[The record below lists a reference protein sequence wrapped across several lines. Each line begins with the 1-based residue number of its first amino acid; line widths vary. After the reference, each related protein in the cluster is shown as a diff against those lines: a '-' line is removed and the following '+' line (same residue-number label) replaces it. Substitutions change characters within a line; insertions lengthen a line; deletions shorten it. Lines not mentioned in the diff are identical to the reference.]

1 MLLSTRLNDLNY
13 EQSPHFRSDVSEFEP
28 ATAHLFRA
36 ARDAGVSGIYV
47 FQASPALSQKV
58 IVDRPAVYVAQAKD
72 LKQAQRIHR
81 SLWNLFYA
89 PYIIILLPH
98 QVRAYTGFKYSEED
112 PNEGFLDEFSL
123 DDLRLLLAEF

>member
-1 MLLSTRLNDLNY
+1 MLLSTLLNELNY

-28 ATAHLFRA
+28 ETAHLFRA

-58 IVDRPAVYVAQAKD
+58 IVDRPAVYVAQATD
-72 LKQAQRIHR
+72 LKQARSIHR

-89 PYIIILLPH
+89 PYVIVLLPH
-98 QVRAYTGFKYSEED
+98 QVRVYTGFQYSVQD
-112 PNEGFLDEFSL
+112 PNKGFLTNS
-123 DDLRLLLAEF
+123 RLMIFVFY